1 MNDIVIKKG
10 TTLCVLVTDIE
21 ITLYTGELYEL
32 SNQDIVEFQVR
43 QVTRN
48 KKQVL
53 VKRTPTDISL
63 VGQDLL
69 FRITLDD
76 IKDLDCVA
84 YSYDIT
90 LDLGGEGRDVFTV
103 ICGRFIVNERGGTD
117 G

>member
-21 ITLYTGELYEL
+21 ITLDTGELYEL

-53 VKRTPTDISL
+53 VKRTPT
-63 VGQDLL
+63 DLL

>member
-21 ITLYTGELYEL
+21 ITLDTGELYEL

-53 VKRTPTDISL
+53 VNEHRPIS
-63 VGQDLL
+63 VWWGK
-69 FRITLDD
+69 I
-76 IKDLDCVA
+76 C
-84 YSYDIT
+84 YSESPLMI
-90 LDLGGEGRDVFTV
+90 
-103 ICGRFIVNERGGTD
+103 
-117 G
+117 